1 MSALTIGQV
10 AERTG
15 FSTSALRY
23 YEGLGL
29 VTPTTRTEASYRVYD
44 DDAVTRLGF
53 IARAK
58 QLGCSLDEIRD
69 LLGMWDRDRC
79 APVQRR
85 FHELVTEKIHATQ
98 QQIVE
103 LIAFASQLQMAAA
116 HLGGPSMDGPCG
128 DDCACLERAGDADA
142 TPTPVLLMTSAP
154 SDPPIACTLQ
164 PGALPERMADW
175 QAVLASARER
185 CRTADGRLRI
195 EFAGD
200 VDVAELARLAT
211 AEQECCTFFSFALT
225 VDGRGIALEVGAP
238 DTATEIASAVF
249 GNAS

>member
-1 MSALTIGQV
+1 MLVRRGPQGGHGDPRLARRAAQMPMSRLDLRLDLNLYSRRMSALTIGQV

-103 LIAFASQLQMAAA
+103 LIAFASQLQTAAA

-142 TPTPVLLMTSAP
+142 TPTPVLLMTS
-154 SDPPIACTLQ
+154 
-164 PGALPERMADW
+164 R
-175 QAVLASARER
+175 
-185 CRTADGRLRI
+185 
-195 EFAGD
+195 
-200 VDVAELARLAT
+200 AE
-211 AEQECCTFFSFALT
+211 
-225 VDGRGIALEVGAP
+225 
-238 DTATEIASAVF
+238 
-249 GNAS
+249 